1 MKKVYLIITFFIS
14 ILAFSQ
20 NGISYQALIINPSGE
35 QLPGVNNNNVPLS
48 NKLIC
53 LKFSILDSN
62 SNLEYIETH
71 KITTDAYGI
80 VNLIIGTGNQIG
92 GYASTFS
99 NILWNNTAKNL
110 KVDLD
115 VNANCTYYVEISNQP
130 FTYVP
135 FAFYAAN
142 ANVKEATT
150 ISTGVIQLS
159 GDLGGIGTT
168 ATTPI
173 ISNNA
178 ITSAKILN
186 GAVTP
191 IKIAPGTNN
200 SVLIT
205 DATGNVAWIN
215 SASLGAV
222 ADMTSIEGAGTTVSP
237 FKVKDLGII
246 TTKIAD
252 NAVTTQKL
260 ANGSVTNA
268 KIGEVITVPN
278 GGTGATTLTGYVKG
292 NGVNPMTAVNSIP
305 VADVTGAQTTA
316 NLTSNI
322 ASNSGST
329 TLYPSVSAVETFV
342 ANNATPDATTTLKGK
357 IKLTNDLG
365 GTADLPTVPG
375 LLTKEPIIAAGTTSQ
390 YWRGD
395 KTWQTLDK
403 SVVGLGNVDNTADAD
418 KPVSTAVQTA
428 LNAKENAANKSDVT
442 TLGTSD
448 VLFPTQ
454 NAVKTYVDAQQIA
467 NATPDATATVKGKI
481 KLTNDLGGTADLPTV
496 PGLLTKEPIIA
507 AGTTSQYWRGDKT
520 WQTLDKS
527 VVGLGNV
534 DNTADADKPVSTA
547 VQTALNA
554 KENAANKSDVTT
566 LGTSDVLFPTQN
578 AVKTYVDAQIS
589 NATIPDATTTLKG
602 KIKLA
607 GDLNGTADLPTVPGL
622 LTKEPLIAAGTTSQY
637 WRGDKTWQ
645 TLDKSVVGLGNVDN
659 TADADKPVS
668 TAVQTALNAKENA
681 ANKSDVTTL
690 GTSDV
695 LFPTQNAVKTY
706 VDAQISNAT
715 IPDATTTLKGKI
727 KLAGDL
733 NGTADLPTVPGL
745 LTKEPIIA
753 AGTTSQYWRGDKTW
767 QTLDKSVVGLGNV
780 DNTADADKPVST
792 AVQTALNAKENAA
805 NKSDVTTLGTSDVLF
820 PTQNAVKTYV
830 DAQISNAT
838 IPDATTT
845 LKGKIKLAGD
855 LNGTADLPTVPGL
868 LTKEPLIAA
877 GTTSQYWRGD
887 KTWQTLDKSVVGLGN
902 VDNTADVDKPI
913 STAVQ
918 TALNAKENAANK
930 SDVTT
935 LGTSDVLFPTQN
947 AVKTYVDTQITANAT
962 PDATATVKGKIKLTN
977 DLGGTADLPTVP
989 ALANKENTIAAGTT
1003 TQYWRGDKTWQ
1014 TLDKSAVGLGSVDN
1028 TSDADKPIS
1037 TAVQTALNAKENA
1050 ANKSDVTTLGTSD
1063 VLFPTQKAVKTYV
1076 DAQIT
1081 ANATPDATSTIKG
1094 KIQLGGDLAGTGSSA
1109 ASPVIT
1115 NNAISTNKIAND
1127 AVTTV
1132 KIAPGSTNSVLVT
1145 DGLGAVAW
1153 LDKGA
1158 FGAVADL
1165 TSIEG
1170 VGTTTNP
1177 FKVKDLGIIT
1187 AKLDNGAVT
1196 TVKLADDAVTN
1207 AKIGEIISVENGGT
1221 GSNMTT
1227 TAGYVKQASTG
1238 ANLTT
1243 ISTIPVTDVT
1253 GAVRSV
1259 NGVVPASDG
1268 NVAVI
1273 IGRVFTGSTV
1283 DPDMAASI
1291 ISASPAKQ
1299 SSDIY
1304 VVASTGNPDNGRT
1317 FIYDGTNW
1325 LEVATDLS
1333 TTDAR
1338 YVNEDGDTMEGDLTF
1353 PTGTKIIIDDAP
1365 TGSTDAVNKA
1375 YVDNLITSSA
1385 TPDATDLIKGKIKLT
1400 NHLGGTAD
1408 APTVPG
1414 LATKAPLES
1423 PSLTGTPLA
1432 PTAVAGTNTTQI
1444 ATTAFVT
1451 AATAGKQDA
1460 ITLTTTG
1467 TGAASLVGAT
1477 LNIPTP
1483 NNGTV
1488 TEVSAL
1494 TIGTSGTD
1502 ITSTVATAT
1511 TTPVVTLN
1519 VPTASAANRG
1529 ALSAADWTTFNDKI
1543 GGSGTTNFVPKFSA
1557 TKTLTDSSIF
1567 DDGTKVGI
1575 GTSSPAN
1582 TLEIKQGTAGNSG
1595 LRFTNLNSSSAAST
1609 SASKVLG
1616 LNSTGDVIL
1625 TNIPGTQNIV
1635 DFSTATPN
1643 SGSPVFTPNTPADES
1658 VVYQSAVDNSL
1669 WTYNGT
1675 TYVTYTA
1682 PASTAWNLANTTNDA
1697 GSNKTSGIFRTGNVG
1712 IGTNNPTAPLEVQ
1725 SNLVNAYVVAA
1736 KFLAPNNTTAGNA
1749 SQLNFGVSAT
1759 TGNSADWRYVY
1770 QSNGAASNRVDFGMS
1785 SYAAPMISYL
1795 NSGNVGIGTTA
1806 PLTKLVVNDNAYIA
1820 NLPASSASL
1829 MDNTTF
1835 RPLTRFQT
1843 TSGANNNAISHY
1855 LTTTAAATQAHNY
1868 STGASLSYVLQP
1880 GGGNVGIGTIAPAT
1894 KLHIQGIQATLGANA
1909 NATMLRMSRPT
1920 WSGFKFGSAAQ
1931 FNLGTYDDGVNAIHS
1946 KSRLDLALT
1955 NINDETTFSNV
1966 MTWLGSGNV
1975 GINNTAP
1982 SAPLVVQ
1989 GVTGTGALKLIA
2001 PSVASGDNWW
2011 LGFGHGT
2018 TSNDANDRAR
2028 IGVDILTGGAG
2039 RLFFTTGPTGTQ
2051 TRAMF
2056 IDQTQR
2062 VGIGTSTPVSRLE
2075 VNGSATNTAAFNL
2088 GSATAVTFNMSN
2100 LAYTTASPGAFNL
2113 QGMKD
2118 GGTYTLAVQGTTS
2131 GTASFIGLNPS
2142 NVAFVFKSINN
2153 GTTIAGK
2160 DTLYTFVVMGTT
2172 VYVYMATGF

>member
-1 MKKVYLIITFFIS
+1 
-14 ILAFSQ
+14 
-20 NGISYQALIINPSGE
+20 
-35 QLPGVNNNNVPLS
+35 
-48 NKLIC
+48 
-53 LKFSILDSN
+53 
-62 SNLEYIETH
+62 
-71 KITTDAYGI
+71 
-80 VNLIIGTGNQIG
+80 
-92 GYASTFS
+92 
-99 NILWNNTAKNL
+99 
-110 KVDLD
+110 
-115 VNANCTYYVEISNQP
+115 
-130 FTYVP
+130 
-135 FAFYAAN
+135 
-142 ANVKEATT
+142 
-150 ISTGVIQLS
+150 
-159 GDLGGIGTT
+159 
-168 ATTPI
+168 
-173 ISNNA
+173 
-178 ITSAKILN
+178 
-186 GAVTP
+186 
-191 IKIAPGTNN
+191 
-200 SVLIT
+200 
-205 DATGNVAWIN
+205 
-215 SASLGAV
+215 
-222 ADMTSIEGAGTTVSP
+222 
-237 FKVKDLGII
+237 
-246 TTKIAD
+246 
-252 NAVTTQKL
+252 
-260 ANGSVTNA
+260 
-268 KIGEVITVPN
+268 
-278 GGTGATTLTGYVKG
+278 
-292 NGVNPMTAVNSIP
+292 
-305 VADVTGAQTTA
+305 
-316 NLTSNI
+316 
-322 ASNSGST
+322 
-329 TLYPSVSAVETFV
+329 
-342 ANNATPDATTTLKGK
+342 
-357 IKLTNDLG
+357 
-365 GTADLPTVPG
+365 
-375 LLTKEPIIAAGTTSQ
+375 
-390 YWRGD
+390 
-395 KTWQTLDK
+395 
-403 SVVGLGNVDNTADAD
+403 
-418 KPVSTAVQTA
+418 
-428 LNAKENAANKSDVT
+428 
-442 TLGTSD
+442 
-448 VLFPTQ
+448 
-454 NAVKTYVDAQQIA
+454 
-467 NATPDATATVKGKI
+467 
-481 KLTNDLGGTADLPTV
+481 
-496 PGLLTKEPIIA
+496 
-507 AGTTSQYWRGDKT
+507 
-520 WQTLDKS
+520 
-527 VVGLGNV
+527 
-534 DNTADADKPVSTA
+534 
-547 VQTALNA
+547 
-554 KENAANKSDVTT
+554 
-566 LGTSDVLFPTQN
+566 
-578 AVKTYVDAQIS
+578 
-589 NATIPDATTTLKG
+589 
-602 KIKLA
+602 
-607 GDLNGTADLPTVPGL
+607 
-622 LTKEPLIAAGTTSQY
+622 
-637 WRGDKTWQ
+637 
-645 TLDKSVVGLGNVDN
+645 
-659 TADADKPVS
+659 
-668 TAVQTALNAKENA
+668 
-681 ANKSDVTTL
+681 
-690 GTSDV
+690 
-695 LFPTQNAVKTY
+695 
-706 VDAQISNAT
+706 
-715 IPDATTTLKGKI
+715 
-727 KLAGDL
+727 
-733 NGTADLPTVPGL
+733 
-745 LTKEPIIA
+745 
-753 AGTTSQYWRGDKTW
+753 
-767 QTLDKSVVGLGNV
+767 
-780 DNTADADKPVST
+780 
-792 AVQTALNAKENAA
+792 
-805 NKSDVTTLGTSDVLF
+805 
-820 PTQNAVKTYV
+820 
-830 DAQISNAT
+830 
-838 IPDATTT
+838 
-845 LKGKIKLAGD
+845 
-855 LNGTADLPTVPGL
+855 LPTVPGL

-1063 VLFPTQKAVKTYV
+1063 VLFPTQNAVKTYV

-1094 KIQLGGDLAGTGSSA
+1094 KVQLGGDLAGTGSSA

-1165 TSIEG
+1165 ATIEG
-1170 VGTTTNP
+1170 VGTTANP

-1196 TVKLADDAVTN
+1196 TAKLADDAVTN

-1221 GSNMTT
+1221 GATSLT
-1227 TAGYVKQASTG
+1227 GYLKGNGTSAFTSV
-1238 ANLTT
+1238 
-1243 ISTIPVTDVT
+1243 STIPVTHVD
-1253 GAVRSV
+1253 GAVRKV
-1259 NGVVPASDG
+1259 NGVVPDANG

-1273 IGRVFTGSTV
+1273 IGRVFTGATV

-1291 ISASPAKQ
+1291 MSASPAKQ
-1299 SSDIY
+1299 QSDIY
-1304 VVASTGNPDNGRT
+1304 IVASTGNPNNGRT

-1338 YVNEDGDTMEGDLTF
+1338 YVNVDGDTMEGDLTI
-1353 PTGTKIIIDDAP
+1353 PTGTKIFIADAP
-1365 TGSTDAVNKA
+1365 TGSTDAANKA
-1375 YVDNLITSSA
+1375 YVDGLVTSSA
-1385 TPDATDLIKGKIKLT
+1385 TPDATASIKGKIKLAGD
-1400 NHLGGTAD
+1400 LGGTAD
-1408 APTVPG
+1408 VPTVPD
-1414 LATKAPLES
+1414 LALKAPLDS
-1423 PSLTGTPLA
+1423 PSLTGTPFA
-1432 PTAVAGTNTTQI
+1432 PTAAAGTNTTQI

-1567 DDGTKVGI
+1567 DDGAKVGI

>member
-1 MKKVYLIITFFIS
+1 MKKVYLIITFFIT
-14 ILAFSQ
+14 IIAFSQ

-35 QLPGVNNNNVPLS
+35 QLPGANNTNAPLS

-80 VNLIIGTGNQIG
+80 VNLIIGNGNQIG
-92 GYASTFS
+92 GYASSFS

-115 VNANCTYYVEISNQP
+115 VQANCTYYVEISNQP

-135 FAFYAAN
+135 FAYYAAN
-142 ANVKEATT
+142 AHVDEATT
-150 ISTGVIQLS
+150 ISTGIVQLA
-159 GDLGGIGTT
+159 GDLGGLGTT
-168 ATTPI
+168 ATAPI

-191 IKIAPGTNN
+191 IKIASGANN
-200 SVLIT
+200 TVLVT

-215 SASLGAV
+215 SSSFGAV
-222 ADMTSIEGAGTTVSP
+222 ADMTTIEGAGTTANP

-246 TTKIAD
+246 TA
-252 NAVTTQKL
+252 KL
-260 ANGSVTNA
+260 ANGAVTTAKLADGAVTNA

-278 GGTGATTLTGYVKG
+278 GGTGTSTLTGYVKG
-292 NGVNPMTAVNSIP
+292 NGSAVMTAAASIP

-322 ASNSGST
+322 ASNTGST
-329 TLYPSVSAVETFV
+329 TLYPSISAVETFV
-342 ANNATPDATTTLKGK
+342 ANNATPDATTTVKGK
-357 IKLTNDLG
+357 LKLAGDLSGTADLPTVPALANKENTIASGTTSQYWRGDKTWQTLDKSVVGLGNVDNTSDADKPISTAVQTALNAKENSVNKSNITTLGTSDVLFPTQNAVKTYVDAQISANATPDATSTVKGKLKLAGDLG
-365 GTADLPTVPG
+365 GTADLPTVPA
-375 LLTKEPIIAAGTTSQ
+375 LANKENTIAAGTTSQ

-403 SVVGLGNVDNTADAD
+403 SVVGLGNVDNTSDAD

-428 LNAKENAANKSDVT
+428 LNGKEDVANKSNVT

-448 VLFPTQ
+448 VLYPTQ
-454 NAVKTYVDAQQIA
+454 NAVKTYVDSQLAA
-467 NATPDATATVKGKI
+467 GVLDATTTVKGKL
-481 KLTNDLGGTADLPTV
+481 KLAGDLGGTADLPTV
-496 PGLLTKEPIIA
+496 PALANKENTIV

-534 DNTADADKPVSTA
+534 DNTSDADKPVSTA
-547 VQTALNA
+547 VQTALNG
-554 KENAANKSDVTT
+554 KEDVANKSNVTT

-589 NATIPDATTTLKG
+589 NATIPDATTTVKG
-602 KIKLA
+602 KLKLA
-607 GDLNGTADLPTVPGL
+607 GDLGGTADLPTVPAL
-622 LTKEPLIAAGTTSQY
+622 ANKENTIAAGTTSQY

-645 TLDKSVVGLGNVDN
+645 TLDKTVVGLGNVDN

-668 TAVQTALNAKENA
+668 TAVQTALNAKENT

-706 VDAQISNAT
+706 VDAQIS
-715 IPDATTTLKGKI
+715 
-727 KLAGDL
+727 
-733 NGTADLPTVPGL
+733 
-745 LTKEPIIA
+745 
-753 AGTTSQYWRGDKTW
+753 
-767 QTLDKSVVGLGNV
+767 
-780 DNTADADKPVST
+780 
-792 AVQTALNAKENAA
+792 
-805 NKSDVTTLGTSDVLF
+805 
-820 PTQNAVKTYV
+820 
-830 DAQISNAT
+830 
-838 IPDATTT
+838 
-845 LKGKIKLAGD
+845 
-855 LNGTADLPTVPGL
+855 
-868 LTKEPLIAA
+868 
-877 GTTSQYWRGD
+877 
-887 KTWQTLDKSVVGLGN
+887 
-902 VDNTADVDKPI
+902 
-913 STAVQ
+913 
-918 TALNAKENAANK
+918 
-930 SDVTT
+930 
-935 LGTSDVLFPTQN
+935 
-947 AVKTYVDTQITANAT
+947 ANAT
-962 PDATATVKGKIKLTN
+962 PDATA
-977 DLGGTADLPTVP
+977 
-989 ALANKENTIAAGTT
+989 
-1003 TQYWRGDKTWQ
+1003 
-1014 TLDKSAVGLGSVDN
+1014 SV
-1028 TSDADKPIS
+1028 
-1037 TAVQTALNAKENA
+1037 
-1050 ANKSDVTTLGTSD
+1050 
-1063 VLFPTQKAVKTYV
+1063 
-1076 DAQIT
+1076 
-1081 ANATPDATSTIKG
+1081 KG

-1145 DGLGAVAW
+1145 DALGAVAW

-1165 TSIEG
+1165 TTIEG
-1170 VGTTTNP
+1170 VGTTANP

-1187 AKLDNGAVT
+1187 EKLANGAVT
-1196 TVKLADDAVTN
+1196 TAKLADDAVTN
-1207 AKIGEIISVENGGT
+1207 TKIGEIISVENGGT

-1227 TAGYVKQASTG
+1227 TAGYVKQATIG

-1243 ISTIPVTDVT
+1243 VSTIPVADVT

-1259 NGVVPASDG
+1259 NGVVPALDG

-1273 IGRVFTGSTV
+1273 IGRVFTGSPV
-1283 DPDMAASI
+1283 NPDLATSI
-1291 ISASPAKQ
+1291 INASPAKQ

-1304 VVASTGNPDNGRT
+1304 IVASTGNPNNGRT

-1338 YVNEDGDTMEGDLTF
+1338 YVNADGDTMEGNLTV
-1353 PTGTKIIIDDAP
+1353 PTGTKIIIADAP

-1414 LATKAPLES
+1414 LAFKAPLDS

-1432 PTAVAGTNTTQI
+1432 PTAAAGTNTTQI

-1451 AATAGKQDA
+1451 AATSGMQDA

-1467 TGAASLVGAT
+1467 TGAASLTGST

-1502 ITSTVATAT
+1502 ITSTVATST

-1543 GGSGTTNFVPKFSA
+1543 GGSGTTNYVPKFSA
-1557 TKTLTDSSIF
+1557 AKTLTDSSIF

-1575 GTSSPAN
+1575 GTASPAN

-1595 LRFTNLNSSSAAST
+1595 LRFTNLTSSSTAST
-1609 SASKVLG
+1609 SSSKVLG
-1616 LNSTGDVIL
+1616 VNNNGDVIL

-1635 DFSTATPN
+1635 DFSTATPTI
-1643 SGSPVFTPNTPADES
+1643 SGVVFTPNTPADES

-1682 PASTAWNLANTTNDA
+1682 PASTAWFTSGTTNDA
-1697 GSNKTSGIFRTGNVG
+1697 GNSKTSNIYRTGRVG
-1712 IGTNNPTAPLEVQ
+1712 IGTNNPAINLDVVGGFNLRNTSGAAG
-1725 SNLVNAYVVAA
+1725 SNYGME
-1736 KFLAPNNTTAGNA
+1736 FNT
-1749 SQLNFGVSAT
+1749 
-1759 TGNSADWRYVY
+1759 NSNSPRIDWV
-1770 QSNGAASNRVDFGMS
+1770 SNGAYIGQFSSTATDFNLRNSLDNTGNIRFFTKTATIGNERMT
-1785 SYAAPMISYL
+1785 IL
-1795 NSGNVGIGTTA
+1795 NNGNVGIGVNN
-1806 PLTKLVVNDNAYIA
+1806 PLTTLQVTN
-1820 NLPASSASL
+1820 
-1829 MDNTTF
+1829 
-1835 RPLTRFQT
+1835 PLT
-1843 TSGANNNAISHY
+1843 A
-1855 LTTTAAATQAHNY
+1855 TA
-1868 STGASLSYVLQP
+1868 SV
-1880 GGGNVGIGTIAPAT
+1880 
-1894 KLHIQGIQATLGANA
+1894 NA
-1909 NATMLRMSRPT
+1909 NAQVLRLSRPT
-1920 WSGFKFGSAAQ
+1920 SSGLKWDNIAQ
-1931 FNLGTYDDGVNAIHS
+1931 FNLGSYSTAIAAN
-1946 KSRLDLALT
+1946 SRLDLALT
-1955 NINDETTFSNV
+1955 DGGNNTTLTNV
-1966 MTWLGSGNV
+1966 MTWQANGYV

-1989 GVTGTGALKLIA
+1989 GVTGTGSLKLIA
-2001 PSVASGDNWW
+2001 PSVAPGDNWW

-2018 TSNDANDRAR
+2018 TSTDANDRAR
-2028 IGVDILTGGAG
+2028 IGAEIIAGGAG
-2039 RLFFTTGPTGTQ
+2039 RLFFTTGSSGAQ

-2056 IDQTQR
+2056 IDESQR
-2062 VGIGTSTPVSRLE
+2062 IGIGTSAPTGQFEIATS
-2075 VNGSATNTAAFNL
+2075 NGLSSVIRRFGNSNQAAANLVLQKTYGTTATTHGAGITNGDYVGRILFSASNGSSYLSNGTDIVGYAAGTQSATNNGGGIFFRTVPQNSVAQSVERMRIDENGNIGIGDF
-2088 GSATAVTFNMSN
+2088 SATAPAAQLHTTGSVRLAGAGTPGAGKVLTSDAAGNATWQPGALATTVSNKTTDFPITSTDNGNVIVVNSATTVTVTIPSTLPAGFYCQIIQQGAGQVNVIGSGVTVTSALGTFSRTMGSSIGIM
-2100 LAYTTASPGAFNL
+2100 LTSSTTAFLSG
-2113 QGMKD
+2113 D
-2118 GGTYTLAVQGTTS
+2118 TS
-2131 GTASFIGLNPS
+2131 F
-2142 NVAFVFKSINN
+2142 
-2153 GTTIAGK
+2153 
-2160 DTLYTFVVMGTT
+2160 
-2172 VYVYMATGF
+2172 

>member
-1 MKKVYLIITFFIS
+1 MKKAYLLLTFFITL
-14 ILAFSQ
+14 IGFSQ

-35 QLPGVNNNNVPLS
+35 QLPGANNTNAPLS

-92 GYASTFS
+92 GYASSFS

-115 VNANCTYYVEISNQP
+115 VQANCTYYVEISNQP

-135 FAFYAAN
+135 FAYYAAN
-142 ANVKEATT
+142 AHVDEATT
-150 ISTGVIQLS
+150 ISTGIVQLA
-159 GDLGGIGTT
+159 GDLGGLGTT
-168 ATTPI
+168 ATAPI

-191 IKIAPGTNN
+191 IKIASGANN
-200 SVLIT
+200 TVLVT

-215 SASLGAV
+215 SSSFGAV
-222 ADMTSIEGAGTTVSP
+222 ADMTTIEGAGTTANP

-246 TTKIAD
+246 TA
-252 NAVTTQKL
+252 KL
-260 ANGSVTNA
+260 ANGAVTTAKLADGAVTNA

-278 GGTGATTLTGYVKG
+278 GGTGASTLTGYVKG
-292 NGVNPMTAVNSIP
+292 NGSAVMTAAASIP

-322 ASNSGST
+322 ASNTGST
-329 TLYPSVSAVETFV
+329 TLYPSISAVETFV
-342 ANNATPDATTTLKGK
+342 ANNATPDATTTVKGK
-357 IKLTNDLG
+357 LKLAGDLS
-365 GTADLPTVPG
+365 GTADLPTVPA
-375 LLTKEPIIAAGTTSQ
+375 LANKENTIASGTTSQ

-403 SVVGLGNVDNTADAD
+403 SVVGLGNVDNTSDAD
-418 KPVSTAVQTA
+418 KPISTAVQTA
-428 LNAKENAANKSDVT
+428 LNAKENSVNKSNIT

-454 NAVKTYVDAQQIA
+454 NAVKTYVDAQISA
-467 NATPDATATVKGKI
+467 NATPDATSTVKGKL
-481 KLTNDLGGTADLPTV
+481 KLAGDLGGTADLPTV
-496 PGLLTKEPIIA
+496 PALANKENTIA

-520 WQTLDKS
+520 WQTLDKT
-527 VVGLGNV
+527 VVGLGNL

-554 KENAANKSDVTT
+554 KENTANKSDVTT

-589 NATIPDATTTLKG
+589 A
-602 KIKLA
+602 
-607 GDLNGTADLPTVPGL
+607 
-622 LTKEPLIAAGTTSQY
+622 
-637 WRGDKTWQ
+637 
-645 TLDKSVVGLGNVDN
+645 NV
-659 TADADKPVS
+659 
-668 TAVQTALNAKENA
+668 
-681 ANKSDVTTL
+681 
-690 GTSDV
+690 
-695 LFPTQNAVKTY
+695 
-706 VDAQISNAT
+706 
-715 IPDATTTLKGKI
+715 
-727 KLAGDL
+727 
-733 NGTADLPTVPGL
+733 
-745 LTKEPIIA
+745 
-753 AGTTSQYWRGDKTW
+753 
-767 QTLDKSVVGLGNV
+767 
-780 DNTADADKPVST
+780 
-792 AVQTALNAKENAA
+792 
-805 NKSDVTTLGTSDVLF
+805 
-820 PTQNAVKTYV
+820 
-830 DAQISNAT
+830 
-838 IPDATTT
+838 
-845 LKGKIKLAGD
+845 
-855 LNGTADLPTVPGL
+855 
-868 LTKEPLIAA
+868 
-877 GTTSQYWRGD
+877 
-887 KTWQTLDKSVVGLGN
+887 
-902 VDNTADVDKPI
+902 
-913 STAVQ
+913 
-918 TALNAKENAANK
+918 
-930 SDVTT
+930 
-935 LGTSDVLFPTQN
+935 
-947 AVKTYVDTQITANAT
+947 T
-962 PDATATVKGKIKLTN
+962 PDATA
-977 DLGGTADLPTVP
+977 
-989 ALANKENTIAAGTT
+989 
-1003 TQYWRGDKTWQ
+1003 
-1014 TLDKSAVGLGSVDN
+1014 SV
-1028 TSDADKPIS
+1028 
-1037 TAVQTALNAKENA
+1037 
-1050 ANKSDVTTLGTSD
+1050 
-1063 VLFPTQKAVKTYV
+1063 
-1076 DAQIT
+1076 
-1081 ANATPDATSTIKG
+1081 KG

-1109 ASPVIT
+1109 AIPVIT

-1145 DGLGAVAW
+1145 DALGAVAW

-1165 TSIEG
+1165 TTIEG
-1170 VGTTTNP
+1170 VGTTANP

-1187 AKLDNGAVT
+1187 EKLANGAIT

-1227 TAGYVKQASTG
+1227 TAGYVKQATIG

-1243 ISTIPVTDVT
+1243 VSTIPVADVS

-1259 NGVVPASDG
+1259 NGVVPALDG

-1273 IGRVFTGSTV
+1273 IGRVFTGSPV
-1283 DPDMAASI
+1283 NPDLATSI
-1291 ISASPAKQ
+1291 INASPAKQ

-1304 VVASTGNPDNGRT
+1304 IVASTGNPNNGRT
-1317 FIYDGTNW
+1317 FIYDGANW

-1338 YVNEDGDTMEGDLTF
+1338 YVNADGDTMEGNLTV
-1353 PTGTKIIIDDAP
+1353 PTGTKIIIADAP

-1414 LATKAPLES
+1414 LALKAPLES

-1432 PTAVAGTNTTQI
+1432 PTAAAGTNTTQI

-1451 AATAGKQDA
+1451 AATSGMQVA

-1467 TGAASLVGAT
+1467 TGAASLVGST

-1543 GGSGTTNFVPKFSA
+1543 GGSGTINYVPKFSA

-1575 GTSSPAN
+1575 GTASPAN

-1595 LRFTNLNSSSAAST
+1595 LRFTNLNSASAATT
-1609 SASKVLG
+1609 SATKVLG

-1635 DFSTATPN
+1635 DFSTTTPTT
-1643 SGSPVFTPNTPADES
+1643 SGVVFTPNTPADES
-1658 VVYQSAVDNSL
+1658 VVYQSVVDNSL

-1682 PASTAWNLANTTNDA
+1682 PASTAWFTGGTTNDA
-1697 GSNKTSGIFRTGNVG
+1697 GNSKTSNIYRTGRVG
-1712 IGTNNPTAPLEVQ
+1712 IGTNNPTINLDVVGGFNLRNTSGAAG
-1725 SNLVNAYVVAA
+1725 SNYGME
-1736 KFLAPNNTTAGNA
+1736 FNTN
-1749 SQLNFGVSAT
+1749 
-1759 TGNSADWRYVY
+1759 GNSPRIDWV
-1770 QSNGAASNRVDFGMS
+1770 SNGAYIGQFSSTATDFNLRNSLDNTGNIRFFTKT
-1785 SYAAPMISYL
+1785 ATLGQERFTIL
-1795 NSGNVGIGTTA
+1795 NNGNVGIGTSTPVTNLQINN
-1806 PLTKLVVNDNAYIA
+1806 PLTAT
-1820 NLPASSASL
+1820 AS
-1829 MDNTTF
+1829 
-1835 RPLTRFQT
+1835 
-1843 TSGANNNAISHY
+1843 
-1855 LTTTAAATQAHNY
+1855 
-1868 STGASLSYVLQP
+1868 
-1880 GGGNVGIGTIAPAT
+1880 
-1894 KLHIQGIQATLGANA
+1894 ANA
-1909 NATMLRMSRPT
+1909 NAQVLRVSRPST
-1920 WSGFKFGSAAQ
+1920 SGLKWDNIAQ
-1931 FNLGTYDDGVNAIHS
+1931 FNLGSYSTAIAAN
-1946 KSRLDLALT
+1946 SRLDLALT
-1955 NINDETTFSNV
+1955 DGGNNTTLTNV
-1966 MTWLGSGNV
+1966 MTWQANGNV

-1982 SAPLVVQ
+1982 SAPLVIQ
-1989 GVTGTGALKLIA
+1989 GVTGTGSLKLIA
-2001 PSVASGDNWW
+2001 PSVTSGDNWW

-2018 TSNDANDRAR
+2018 TSTDANDRAR
-2028 IGVDILTGGAG
+2028 IGAEIISGGAG
-2039 RLFFTTGPTGTQ
+2039 RLFFTTGLANTQ
-2051 TRAMF
+2051 KRAMF
-2056 IDQTQR
+2056 IDESQR
-2062 VGIGTSTPVSRLE
+2062 VGIGTSAPTGQLE
-2075 VNGSATNTAAFNL
+2075 VATTSGSSAIFRRGNTSGGASNIYLQRTQNADPNVNTAGSYSTDVIGKILFSMANGTSYPSNGNASIESYYTNAQTATNAAGGLAFKTTPSATVISTERMRIDHNGNIGIGDF
-2088 GSATAVTFNMSN
+2088 SATAPAAQLHTTGSVRLAGAGTPGAGKVLTSDASGNATWQPGALVTTVSN
-2100 LAYTTASPGAFNL
+2100 KTTNFSIASTDNGNVIVVDSATTVIVTIPSTLPAGFYCQIIQQGAGQVNVIGSGVTVTSALGTFSRTMGSSIGIMLTSSTTAFLSG
-2113 QGMKD
+2113 D
-2118 GGTYTLAVQGTTS
+2118 TS
-2131 GTASFIGLNPS
+2131 F
-2142 NVAFVFKSINN
+2142 
-2153 GTTIAGK
+2153 
-2160 DTLYTFVVMGTT
+2160 
-2172 VYVYMATGF
+2172 